1 MNIEL
6 LDHREDSFVDCKIN
20 GQPYKFKLKGYDASD
35 AVWKT
40 LTQAYRTKELA
51 EICLELS
58 EKMKARDEVFD
69 TVDII
74 IDKTAPP
81 SVEHT
86 GNSVIYYDVTISQW
100 TNPDHQE
107 DHPVTV
113 SCNDIIEA
121 LEMTYAQANV
131 FKAQWRIAAA
141 KQGKLKKGNNTVYDA
156 EKSCF
161 FSDRVLVQETL
172 KSQR

>member
-1 MNIEL
+1 MSLIIE
-6 LDHREDSFVDCKIN
+6 SFGGN
-20 GQPYKFKLKGYDASD
+20 GTIAIVKGNDLFGLKVGERLYTEAEMSPAAKLGNKQERSD
-35 AVWKT
+35 GN
-40 LTQAYRTKELA
+40 
-51 EICLELS
+51 
-58 EKMKARDEVFD
+58 D
-69 TVDII
+69 TI
-74 IDKTAPP
+74 
-81 SVEHT
+81 EHT
-86 GNSVIYYDVTISQW
+86 GRSVSYYDVTISQW

-121 LEMTYAQANV
+121 LDMGYAEANV

-141 KQGKLKKGNNTVYDA
+141 KQGKMKKGNNTVYDA

-161 FSDRVLVQETL
+161 FSERVLVKETL

>member
-20 GQPYKFKLKGYDASD
+20 GQPYKFKLNGYDATD
-35 AVWKT
+35 AVWKQ
-40 LTQAYRTKELA
+40 LTQGYKTKEIH
-51 EICLELS
+51 EICMVLT
-58 EKMKARDEVFD
+58 EKMK
-69 TVDII
+69 TVDGVF
-74 IDKTAPP
+74 KTEDIVISKPA
-81 SVEHT
+81 EHT
-86 GNSVIYYDVTISQW
+86 GNSVSYYDVTISQW

-121 LEMTYAQANV
+121 LGMNYAQANV